1 MAKRISY
8 SEPAEF
14 FPKSLRKELGLGEY
28 ASKETKKAAAKPAT
42 KKTTKKK

>member
-1 MAKRISY
+1 MAKKISY

-28 ASKETKKAAAKPAT
+28 AKKETKAKPKRAAKP
-42 KKTTKKK
+42 KKK

>member
-1 MAKRISY
+1 MKKKITY

-28 ASKETKKAAAKPAT
+28 AKKTDT
-42 KKTTKKK
+42 KKTASTPAKKKVKRK